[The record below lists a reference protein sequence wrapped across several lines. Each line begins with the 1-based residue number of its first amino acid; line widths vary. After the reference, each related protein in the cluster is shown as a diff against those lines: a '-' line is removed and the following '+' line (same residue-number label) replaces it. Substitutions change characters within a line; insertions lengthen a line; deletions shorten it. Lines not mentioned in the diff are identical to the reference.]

1 MGAAGAVFVLFYLGF
16 VVLGLVA
23 MGKVL
28 SKAGYSAWFVLLG
41 LIPLVN
47 LVMFLVFA
55 FSDWPVQQELWR
67 WRQGYGSPTVSGG
80 PSPYGE
86 ANPYGGPPGPYGG
99 PPGPYGG
106 PPGPYGGP
114 PGPYGGPAN
123 PYGGPANPYGGPAG
137 PYSPPGSFPAAG
149 PYGGA
154 PGVSSGSAAPS
165 GSAGVSGQPVAP
177 DDKGA

>member
-86 ANPYGGPPGPYGG
+86 ANPYGGP
-99 PPGPYGG
+99 
-106 PPGPYGGP
+106 
-114 PGPYGGPAN
+114 
-123 PYGGPANPYGGPAG
+123 AG
-137 PYSPPGSFPAAG
+137 PYSPPGSFPAAE